1 MASYAP
7 GSPDWWLQRL
17 GRALTDAQPRY
28 DFLWRWYTGDP
39 PPPRGYKRFQPL
51 MKYLQK
57 IARSNYL
64 SLVVDSPIERM
75 SIEGFRLRGATETDE
90 WLGDAWEASELDL
103 GALQAHREAAIFG
116 CAYVMVS
123 PGDEEDEQQNP
134 STGAMERKPTP
145 TPKPKS
151 APGEVKIPSVANP
164 NPQPDP
170 EPAPTTNKPFPI
182 VTIEDPYTT
191 FVEMDP
197 ARPGKPLAAIRRWVD
212 EVEQVAITEIYYQDQ
227 MYVYEAPARTI
238 LELSRDLVN
247 GTNQHRVNDP
257 STWKLTESG
266 PAPLGE
272 VPVTRLIW
280 RPTRGD
286 LSIGEMESGN
296 LFTIA
301 NRINETI
308 LDRLIIQKA
317 SAYKQRYATGV
328 KPKSGKNGKE
338 PPFDPGADILWVTEN
353 SDAKFG
359 EFTESDIRQVLDA
372 VRNDVQDLAAISK
385 TPPHYLIGEIVNASG
400 DALKAAE
407 TGLVSKTWDR
417 MHTVEVG
424 WKRVARLMLKAAEL
438 PSDGRIEVDWADP
451 ESRSKAELADAALK
465 ESTIGVPF
473 SLLLEKL
480 GYTPEQIKQAIQERD
495 QEETRKLMM
504 DAQRAATMAQFQPDP
519 AAGPEKPGQPPKPGG
534 PGGGGGKS
542 GSGASVRP
550 AKGQAG
556 PAQQKQKKP
565 PR

>member
-1 MASYAP
+1 MARYAAGTP
-7 GSPDWWLQRL
+7 EWWLERL

-28 DFLWRWYTGDP
+28 DYLWNWYTGNPRP
-39 PPPRGYKRFQPL
+39 PKGYKRFQPL
-51 MKYLQK
+51 MRTLSKMS
-57 IARSNYL
+57 RTNYL

-75 SIEGFRLRGATETDE
+75 KPEGFRLRGATETDE
-90 WLGDAWEASELDL
+90 WLGDAWESSELDL
-103 GALQAHREAAIFG
+103 GAIQAHREAAIFG

-123 PGDEEDEQQNP
+123 PADEDDEEQNP
-134 STGAMERKPTP
+134 STGAMD
-145 TPKPKS
+145 PKPAAKPAPKP

-170 EPAPTTNKPFPI
+170 EPAPVPTKPFPI

-197 ARPGKPLAAIRRWVD
+197 SRPGKPLAAIRRWID
-212 EVEQVAITEIYYQDQ
+212 EVEEVAITEIYVGDQ
-227 MYVYEAPARTI
+227 MYVYEADAKTI
-238 LELSRDLVN
+238 IEMSRDLVN
-247 GTNQHRVNDP
+247 GTDQHRVNDAR
-257 STWKLTESG
+257 TWKRTEAG
-266 PAPLGE
+266 PSPLGE
-272 VPVTRLIW
+272 VPITRMTW

-286 LSIGEMESGN
+286 LSRSEMDG
-296 LFTIA
+296 LFDVA
-301 NRINETI
+301 SRINETVF
-308 LDRLIIQKA
+308 DRLIIQKA
-317 SAYKQRYATGV
+317 SAYKQRYASGV
-328 KPKSGKNGKE
+328 KAKQGKNGKE
-338 PPFDPGADILWVTEN
+338 PPFDPGADILWTTEN

-372 VRNDVQDLAAISK
+372 VSKDVQDLAAISK
-385 TPPHYLIGEIVNASG
+385 TPPHYLIGQIVNASG

-417 MHTVEVG
+417 IRTVEVA

-438 PSDGRIEVDWADP
+438 PADGRIEVDWADP

-465 ESTIGVPF
+465 ESTVGVPY

-480 GYTPEQIKQAIQERD
+480 GYTPEQIKQAKQERD
-495 QEETRKLMM
+495 QEDTRKLMM

-542 GSGASVRP
+542 GSGANVRP

-565 PR
+565 PAS